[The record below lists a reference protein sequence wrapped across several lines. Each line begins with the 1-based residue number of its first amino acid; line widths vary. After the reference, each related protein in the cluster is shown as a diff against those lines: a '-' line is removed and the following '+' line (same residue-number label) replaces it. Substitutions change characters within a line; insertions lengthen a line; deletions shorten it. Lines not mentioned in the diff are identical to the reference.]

1 MTERRE
7 WILLGEAF
15 DLIALTPAIKTR
27 AAERVLARRSKIAD
41 VINLE
46 TEDAMSEAGLN
57 GGLQFRGLKAKHAK
71 ALIPVPPEWFGVR
84 ARRWVRTPRG
94 VDPDDNEL
102 WFAPLHQE
110 QDNSFVVAASF
121 AAQNGVKPQRWFK
134 VQVRTTTLEI
144 VLKTL
149 DGAMPEAAP
158 KTPRPSA
165 RIIKDAVASIS
176 ASGAPVT
183 AGRVIEVL
191 QKQGYK
197 PAREPVRDAL
207 KKAGLTRNVG
217 RPSAARNSP
226 KS

>member
-7 WILLGEAF
+7 WIPLGEAF
-15 DLIALTPAIKTR
+15 DLIALTPVIKTR
-27 AAERVLARRSKIAD
+27 ADERVLARRSKITD
-41 VINLE
+41 MINLE

-71 ALIPVPPEWFGVR
+71 ALIPVPSEWFGVR

-94 VDPDDNEL
+94 VDPDGNEL

-134 VQVRTTTLEI
+134 VQVRTTTLETF
-144 VLKTL
+144 LKTL
-149 DGAMPEAAP
+149 DGAMPEAPP

-183 AGRVIEVL
+183 AGRVIEEL
-191 QKQGYK
+191 QKQGYT

-207 KKAGLTRNVG
+207 KKAGLSRKVG

>member
-1 MTERRE
+1 M
-7 WILLGEAF
+7 GEAF
-15 DLIALTPAIKTR
+15 DLIALTPKIKLR
-27 AAERVLARRSKIAD
+27 ADERVFARRSEIDD

-57 GGLQFRGLKAKHAK
+57 GRLEFRGLKAKHGK

-94 VDPDDNEL
+94 IDPDSNEL

-121 AAQNGVKPQRWFK
+121 AAQNGVHPQRWFK
-134 VQVRTTTLEI
+134 VQVRTKTLETF
-144 VLKTL
+144 LKTL
-149 DGAMPEAAP
+149 DGAMPEATP
-158 KTPRPSA
+158 KTPRPSTK
-165 RIIKDAVASIS
+165 IIKDAVASIS

-183 AGRVIEVL
+183 AGRVIEKL
-191 QKQGYK
+191 QMLGYK
-197 PAREPVRDAL
+197 PARGPIRDAL
-207 KKAGLTRNVG
+207 KEAGLTRRVG
-217 RPSAARNSP
+217 RPSAAHNSP

>member
-1 MTERRE
+1 
-7 WILLGEAF
+7 
-15 DLIALTPAIKTR
+15 
-27 AAERVLARRSKIAD
+27 
-41 VINLE
+41 
-46 TEDAMSEAGLN
+46 
-57 GGLQFRGLKAKHAK
+57 
-71 ALIPVPPEWFGVR
+71 
-84 ARRWVRTPRG
+84 
-94 VDPDDNEL
+94 
-102 WFAPLHQE
+102 LHQE

-134 VQVRTTTLEI
+134 LQGRTTTLEI
-144 VLKTL
+144 FLKTL
-149 DGAMPEAAP
+149 GAMPEAAP

-183 AGRVIEVL
+183 AGRVIEEL

-217 RPSAARNSP
+217 RPPAARNSP